1 MSKRTNLL
9 VSGAA
14 ALAFLGM
21 MGTPAEAFV
30 ITAGITNPGP
40 VQPLNLGTGLG
51 NGLQPSGNPIGPFPS
66 ANITSIAFAGGTVS
80 PSGVYSG
87 TDVSPTAIARTP
99 YPNGTPDNA
108 IFKNYL
114 VAENN
119 GTVTI
124 TFSKLQTSLDLIWG
138 SVDFNNGTGPIPDP
152 NYNRIDTSVG
162 GGPILNT
169 INGGDMATAGIT
181 ANGTTNAFAIITGL
195 TPFDTAT
202 FSASQV
208 AFEFNIGT
216 VPEPGTLSLLGTA
229 LAGLGLLSR
238 RRRKSA

>member
-1 MSKRTNLL
+1 
-9 VSGAA
+9 
-14 ALAFLGM
+14 M
-21 MGTPAEAFV
+21 MGTPAEAFL
-30 ITAGITNPGP
+30 IATGTNNPGP
-40 VQPLNLGTGLG
+40 VQPLNLGTGLAP
-51 NGLQPSGNPIGPFPS
+51 GLQPSGNPIGPFPS

-80 PSGVYSG
+80 ASGVYAG
-87 TDVSPTAIARTP
+87 TEVSPVAIARTP
-99 YPNGTPDNA
+99 YPNGTPADPA
-108 IFKNYL
+108 TLKNYL

-138 SVDFNNGTGPIPDP
+138 SVDFNNGTTFPPTPDP
-152 NYNRIDTSVG
+152 LYNQIQTSVG

-169 INGGDMATAGIT
+169 INGGDMATAGAT
-181 ANGTTNAFAIITGL
+181 ADGTTNAWAIITGL
-195 TPFDTAT
+195 TPFDTVT

-208 AFEFNIGT
+208 AFEFNVGT

>member
-1 MSKRTNLL
+1 MIGS
-9 VSGAA
+9 
-14 ALAFLGM
+14 
-21 MGTPAEAFV
+21 PAEAFV
-30 ITAGITNPGP
+30 ITTGTTKPGP
-40 VQPLNLGTGLG
+40 VTPLDVGTGPG
-51 NGLQPSGNPIGPFPS
+51 NGFQGAGALGPFPS
-66 ANITSIAFAGGTVS
+66 ANITSIVFAGGTVS
-80 PSGVYSG
+80 PSGLYSG
-87 TDVSPTAIARTP
+87 TDVSPIAIARTP
-99 YPNGTPDNA
+99 YPNGAPNDA

-138 SVDFNNGTGPIPDP
+138 SVDFNNGSPNPDP

-162 GGPILNT
+162 AGPILNT
-169 INGGDMATAGIT
+169 INGGDMATAGAT
-181 ANGTTNAFAIITGL
+181 ANGSTNAFAIITGL

-216 VPEPGTLSLLGTA
+216 AAVPEPGTLGLLGTA